1 MGLLGIFW
9 MVVCMRLKGTFG
21 VFLRT
26 QAGLDFWLFLFRQ
39 KWVILLFM
47 GPKCTQYQSLKNH
60 SRTNAYFYLSLKT
73 GEKTLISVKFYLAQN
88 TMEKSRV
95 YNSIAVKMPKRK
107 QREDEEPSRKRQFL
121 GR

>member
-1 MGLLGIFW
+1 
-9 MVVCMRLKGTFG
+9 
-21 VFLRT
+21 
-26 QAGLDFWLFLFRQ
+26 
-39 KWVILLFM
+39 M